1 MRKAIGCIALLS
13 LLAGCGTESGRL
25 IYNAVD
31 PCGADDWY
39 RKPYAERSTGCLVE
53 ELNKEKKTAQIS
65 RSTKNKADAEERV
78 KTISGVLS
86 QRGWCEKPAKDK
98 EGKTVQAWQDCAADL
113 RFPEITNFAAATDEQ
128 LLRDYTMNKKNM
140 VFWGQSG
147 NKEKHGHF
155 AERLYKD
162 IPELDN
168 RNYCYNKS
176 KDEWRKCGASE
187 KQNSDKR
194 LLSQYWAYYS
204 NGNTKKADAVGDKLI
219 SRNWCKR
226 EEGAGDDAVWGKCTE
241 KELAE
246 RSRKKA
252 VEDKQKLCLNFANC
266 LIPIAL
272 ASRDERNRL
281 KRDWNYTVPQAQLE
295 MGNAQVTETCGLPKE
310 LVKATFD
317 RVLSGKMLPGISAD
331 LYFYRNGANVVY
343 QSCMGR

>member
-1 MRKAIGCIALLS
+1 MRKIIGCIALLS

-31 PCGADDWY
+31 PCGADGWY
-39 RKPYAERSTGCLVE
+39 GKPYKERSPGCLVE
-53 ELNKEKKTAQIS
+53 ELNKEKKTAQTS
-65 RSTKNKADAEERV
+65 RSNKNKADAEERI

-140 VFWGQSG
+140 VFWGGSG
-147 NKEKHGHF
+147 NKEKHSHF

-162 IPELDN
+162 IPELDK
-168 RNYCYNKS
+168 RNYCYNKAN
-176 KDEWRKCGASE
+176 DEWRKCGASE

-204 NGNTKKADAVGDKLI
+204 NDNTKKADEFGDKLI

-226 EEGAGDDAVWGKCTE
+226 NAGAGDDAVWGKCTE
-241 KELAE
+241 KELAA
-246 RSRKKA
+246 RKKTEMREKKA
-252 VEDKQKLCLNFANC
+252 KVCHNKVLLLATLISQRDSGYISKEDAYL
-266 LIPIAL
+266 
-272 ASRDERNRL
+272 S
-281 KRDWNYTVPQAQLE
+281 
-295 MGNAQVTETCGLPKE
+295 AQVSQFSSYIPKKE
-310 LVKATFD
+310 IKTLVD
-317 RVLSGKMLPGISAD
+317 RVYANTPFRLINYDMFMSRYDVFYKTCMESGG
-331 LYFYRNGANVVY
+331 
-343 QSCMGR
+343 